1 MINILHLLLVSG
13 QRSRVK
19 EQGRYLL
26 SISRV
31 SMSDRITIIQ
41 GELKMTS
48 IFLAVGGVAVVC
60 SAGTGLAAALKWFHN
75 YEPDVD
81 KKKKTV
87 RETRNPNRSRLDD
100 LGKKVR
106 TDNHL

>member
-1 MINILHLLLVSG
+1 MINILHLLLISG
-13 QRSRVK
+13 QRFRVK
-19 EQGRYLL
+19 EHGRYLL
-26 SISRV
+26 SRV
-31 SMSDRITIIQ
+31 SMSDRISIIQ

-60 SAGTGLAAALKWFHN
+60 SAGTGLAAAMKWFHN
-75 YEPDVD
+75 FEPDMD
-81 KKKKTV
+81 KKKKSV

-100 LGKKVR
+100 LSKKVR

>member
-1 MINILHLLLVSG
+1 MIDILHLLLISG
-13 QRSRVK
+13 QRAIVK
-19 EQGRYLL
+19 EHGRYLL
-26 SISRV
+26 SRV
-31 SMSDRITIIQ
+31 SMSDRISIIQ

-100 LGKKVR
+100 LSKKVR